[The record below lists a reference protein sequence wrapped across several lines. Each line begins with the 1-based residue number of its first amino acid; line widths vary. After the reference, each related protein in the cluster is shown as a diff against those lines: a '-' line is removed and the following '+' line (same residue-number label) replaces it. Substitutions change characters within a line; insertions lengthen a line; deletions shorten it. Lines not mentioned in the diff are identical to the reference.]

1 MMSSS
6 SSVLLL
12 LLAAVLLVAGF
23 AVVLKSRRRQ
33 GNNHR
38 RPRRPPSPPKLPI
51 LGNLHQVGKYPHRT
65 FARLAKLYG
74 DPMLFHFGRKPV
86 LVVTS
91 SVAAREVLKTNDLI
105 ASDRPQIETANRLL
119 YGVNKDIT
127 NAAYGDYW
135 RQLRR
140 LCVLHLLSTRKV
152 QSGRSVREEEIG
164 LLINRIKQNVQ
175 IVRAVNLSELLFLLS
190 NDVICRM
197 ALGRKYDV
205 GASTNFKDLLA
216 EFTGLLGTFTVGD
229 FIPCLWWVN
238 RFTGFDSRVDR
249 VAQQFDE
256 LLNAAILESEA
267 RNLEKRSNTNSSCSS
282 VITEDNYDD
291 QTFTLPFIDTLLQLQ
306 KDAQLD
312 TDAIKA
318 LILDMFVAATDT
330 SATLLEWTMS
340 ELMKHP
346 RVMKKLREELRRE
359 LVSDEKGE
367 IIIGEADLE
376 KLKYL
381 KLVIKETIRL
391 HPPLPLLLPRQF
403 IEDTTILGYDVSA
416 GTMILMDAWEIGRD
430 PADWT
435 ESPGEFWP
443 ERFLNS
449 DVDFRGQDFKLLPF
463 GAGRRGCPGISFGL
477 AVVEHTLAHL
487 VGKFDWELPGGVEGQ
502 ELDMTEA
509 TGFIAYRK
517 TPLVAIPAIN
527 VSQKF

>member
-1 MMSSS
+1 KFLYKLQLNYSKEMMASS

-12 LLAAVLLVAGF
+12 LLAAVLLVGGF
-23 AVVLKSRRRQ
+23 ALVLKRRRRQ

-38 RPRRPPSPPKLPI
+38 WPPSPPRLPI

-65 FARLAKLYG
+65 FASLAKRYG

-127 NAAYGDYW
+127 NAAYGEYW

-152 QSGRSVREEEIG
+152 QSGQAVREEEIR
-164 LLINRIKQNVQ
+164 LLVNRIKQSAQTVQ
-175 IVRAVNLSELLFLLS
+175 AVNLSELLFRLS

-205 GASTNFKDLLA
+205 GANTNFKDLLA

-229 FIPCLWWVN
+229 FIPCLC
-238 RFTGFDSRVDR
+238 
-249 VAQQFDE
+249 
-256 LLNAAILESEA
+256 
-267 RNLEKRSNTNSSCSS
+267 NTNSSCSS

-403 IEDTTILGYDVSA
+403 IQDTTISGYDVSA
-416 GTMILMDAWEIGRD
+416 GTMILMDAWAIGRD

-487 VGKFDWELPGGVEGQ
+487 VGNFDWELPDGVEGQ
-502 ELDMTEA
+502 GLDMTEA
-509 TGFIAYRK
+509 TGFISYRK
-517 TPLVAIPAIN
+517 TPLVAIPTIY
-527 VSQKF
+527 VSQQF